1 VWESAYIYPVT
12 ALISART
19 NLISTAY
26 MSGKRTLEESDEDVY
41 HVGSWNY
48 IFLPAYTWG

>member
-1 VWESAYIYPVT
+1 MWETAYIYPVP
-12 ALISART
+12 ALISTRLYT

-41 HVGSWNY
+41 HVGSCNY
-48 IFLPAYTWG
+48 IFLSVHT